1 MKKLSSLFTGLR
13 TNTLGIV
20 VLMITLMGAQ
30 QVRSSQSMINW
41 EQEIAAS
48 MSDDGEDQV
57 PETTFNIDHSLIA
70 SNAQFHVNHV
80 FYEIMNIEQDE
91 EEDNFENSGSDPISD
106 DQRKL
111 LFNQVISP
119 NAP

>member
-1 MKKLSSLFTGLR
+1 MKKLSSIFTGLR

-20 VLMITLMGAQ
+20 VLMIALMGAQ
-30 QVRSSQSMINW
+30 QVRSSESMIQW
-41 EQEIAAS
+41 EQEVSSS
-48 MSDDGEDQV
+48 MSDEGEDQ
-57 PETTFNIDHSLIA
+57 EQEASFNINHSIIA

-91 EEDNFENSGSDPISD
+91 EDDNFENSDSDPVSD
-106 DQRKL
+106 DYRKL